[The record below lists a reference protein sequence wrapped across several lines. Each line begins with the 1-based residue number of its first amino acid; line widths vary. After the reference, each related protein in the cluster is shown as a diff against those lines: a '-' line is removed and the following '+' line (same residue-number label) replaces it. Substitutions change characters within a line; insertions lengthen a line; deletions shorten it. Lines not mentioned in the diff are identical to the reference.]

1 MKKNLFYFII
11 LMAFVAMPLTSCE
24 KDQKGEEQ
32 GQHDPY
38 SDEDQIEITGYDGLE
53 WFQNSIVVVD
63 KKGKPE
69 RRIVGEMLDPSD
81 TTILSVRVS
90 DLKNAEEI
98 FLSWG
103 GTGKGS
109 HSCD

>member
-1 MKKNLFYFII
+1 MKRNLFYFII

-24 KDQKGEEQ
+24 KGQKGEEQ
-32 GQHDPY
+32 GQHDPS

-81 TTILSVRVS
+81 TTILSVRVN
-90 DLKNAEEI
+90 DLKNA
-98 FLSWG
+98 
-103 GTGKGS
+103 
-109 HSCD
+109 